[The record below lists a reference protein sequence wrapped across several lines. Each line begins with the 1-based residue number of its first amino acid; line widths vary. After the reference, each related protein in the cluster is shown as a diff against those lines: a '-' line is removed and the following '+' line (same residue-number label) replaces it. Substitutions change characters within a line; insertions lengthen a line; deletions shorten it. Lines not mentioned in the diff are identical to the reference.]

1 MGPAEGRS
9 DGTGADG
16 EPDTPLPMTAFSM
29 KELTEQVAPQ
39 LLDELAIILGRRKWG
54 KKRRV
59 PGGIEDLLDEPWKAL
74 TAGRERAK
82 QEGRSSRSGEPQ
94 PGRAPSR
101 RESVPDGRKE
111 GRPPVKGGAPVRER
125 KEGEN
130 GSSKRRKQRGTA
142 GEGRWLSS
150 PGWAEGWGVLSYRK
164 HFFEGAPSVDCA
176 QGGCPHC
183 P

>member
-39 LLDELAIILGRRKWG
+39 LLDELAIILGRHKWG

-59 PGGIEDLLDEPWKAL
+59 PGGIEDLLGEPWKAL
-74 TAGRERAK
+74 TAGRESAE

-150 PGWAEGWGVLSYRK
+150 PGWAEGFGGG
-164 HFFEGAPSVDCA
+164 GAFPPKA
-176 QGGCPHC
+176 PF
-183 P
+183 